1 MDTDCFI
8 INIKTKNLCK
18 DISNDV
24 VKRFTKAIKS
34 YWIDER

>member
-8 INIKTKNLCK
+8 INIKTKDLYQ

-24 VKRFTKAIKS
+24 VERFTEAIKKLL
-34 YWIDER
+34 D